1 MRRQL
6 IKKIIKIVEMSDEC
20 FNHDIRIDNLR
31 FCIKQNSTH
40 KYYNMIVHYKKFYR
54 IKTFYWPNN
63 KVYSVFNDIV
73 KEAHL
78 PDGLFNDAYC
88 TFKKERKVKR
98 DFP

>member
-73 KEAHL
+73 KDMKYSDRVEFCRQL
-78 PDGLFNDAYC
+78 DKILILMLIGTL
-88 TFKKERKVKR
+88 
-98 DFP
+98 